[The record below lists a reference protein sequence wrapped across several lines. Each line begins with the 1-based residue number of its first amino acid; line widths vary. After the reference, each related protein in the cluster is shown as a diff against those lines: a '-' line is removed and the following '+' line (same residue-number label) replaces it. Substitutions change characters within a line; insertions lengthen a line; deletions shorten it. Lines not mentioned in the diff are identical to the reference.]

1 MNTNSAVPKQS
12 SAKKI
17 GIMGGTFDPIHV
29 GHLMIAEA
37 VWNEYKLDRILFI
50 PSANP
55 THKNKVMTSAKHR
68 FNMTLL
74 ATCSNPHFEV
84 SSIEMERSGP
94 SYTVDTIKEL
104 KSMYGPDTEFYF
116 IMGADC
122 IKELPTWHNIDELL
136 TLCHFVATRRPSY
149 TPDLKLI
156 AQDYKGADIS
166 ILETLELEISSTDIR
181 QRIKKGYSIQYIT
194 TEQVQ
199 QYIRKEG
206 LYL

>member
-1 MNTNSAVPKQS
+1 MKPMTKTNSPDVQR
-12 SAKKI
+12 I
-17 GIMGGTFDPIHV
+17 GVMGGTFDPIHL

-37 VWNEYKLDRILFI
+37 VWNEYRLDKILFI

-55 THKNKVMTSAKHR
+55 PHKSNVLTSAKHR
-68 FNMTLL
+68 FNMALL

-84 SSIEMERSGP
+84 SSIEMERQGP

-104 KSMYGPDTEFYF
+104 KQIYGDKAELYF
-116 IMGADC
+116 IIGADS

-136 TLCHFVATRRPSY
+136 TLCHFVATRRPGY
-149 TPDLKLI
+149 EPDLKLVEE
-156 AQDYKGADIS
+156 DYKDADIRV
-166 ILETLELEISSTDIR
+166 LETPELEISSTDIR
-181 QRIKKGYSIQYIT
+181 RRIKKGYSIQYIT

>member
-1 MNTNSAVPKQS
+1 MKPMTNENSPDVQR
-12 SAKKI
+12 I
-17 GIMGGTFDPIHV
+17 GVMGGTFDPIHL

-37 VWNEYKLDRILFI
+37 VWNEYRLDKILFI

-55 THKNKVMTSAKHR
+55 PHKSNVLTSAKHR
-68 FNMTLL
+68 FNMALL

-84 SSIEMERSGP
+84 SSIEMERQGP

-104 KSMYGPDTEFYF
+104 KQIYGPDAELYF
-116 IMGADC
+116 IIGADS

-136 TLCHFVATRRPSY
+136 TLCHFVATRRPGY
-149 TPDLKLI
+149 EPDLKLVEE
-156 AQDYKGADIS
+156 DYKDADIRV
-166 ILETLELEISSTDIR
+166 LETPELEISSTDIR
-181 QRIKKGYSIQYIT
+181 RRIKKGYSIQYIT

>member
-1 MNTNSAVPKQS
+1 M
-12 SAKKI
+12 KKR

-37 VWNEYKLDRILFI
+37 VWDEFKLDKVIFI

-55 THKNKVMTSAKHR
+55 PHKHSVMTSAKHR

-94 SYTVDTIKEL
+94 SYTIDTIKAL
-104 KSMYGPDTEFYF
+104 KTIYGEDTDFYF
-116 IMGADC
+116 IIGADC
-122 IKELPTWHNIDELL
+122 INDLPTWHKIDELL
-136 TLCHFVATRRPSY
+136 ASCKFIATKRPSY
-149 TPDLKLI
+149 TLDLTTIQQHFKNFNITL
-156 AQDYKGADIS
+156 
-166 ILETLELEISSTDIR
+166 LETPELEISSTDIR

-199 QYIRKEG
+199 QYIRKEE

>member
-1 MNTNSAVPKQS
+1 M
-12 SAKKI
+12 KKI

-37 VWNEYKLDRILFI
+37 VWDEYKLDKILFV
-50 PSANP
+50 PCANP
-55 THKNKVMTSAKHR
+55 PHKNNVLTSAKHR

-84 SSIEMERSGP
+84 SAIEIERTGP
-94 SYTVDTIKEL
+94 SYTVDTIKEF
-104 KSMYGPDTEFYF
+104 KRIYGDDTELYF
-116 IMGADC
+116 IIGADC
-122 IKELPTWHNIDELL
+122 IQELPTWHKIDELL
-136 TLCHFVATRRPSY
+136 KLCQFIATRRPSY
-149 TPDLKLI
+149 TTDLDII
-156 AQDYKGADIS
+156 AKEFSDYNIKV
-166 ILETLELEISSTDIR
+166 LETPELEISSTDIR

-199 QYIRKEG
+199 QYIRKEE

>member
-1 MNTNSAVPKQS
+1 MR
-12 SAKKI
+12 KI

-37 VWNEYKLDRILFI
+37 VWDEYKLEKVLFI

-55 THKNKVMTSAKHR
+55 PHKHDVLTSAKHR

-84 SSIEMERSGP
+84 SSIEMDRTGP
-94 SYTVDTIKEL
+94 SYTIDTIKAL
-104 KSMYGPDTEFYF
+104 KKIYGDDTDFYF
-116 IMGADC
+116 IIGADC
-122 IKELPTWHNIDELL
+122 IHELPTWHKIDELL
-136 TLCHFVATRRPSY
+136 KICKFIATKRPSY
-149 TPDLKLI
+149 KLDLSII
-156 AQDYKGADIS
+156 AKEFSDYNIQL
-166 ILETLELEISSTDIR
+166 LETPELEISSTDIR

-199 QYIRKEG
+199 QYIRKEE

>member
-1 MNTNSAVPKQS
+1 M
-12 SAKKI
+12 KKI

-37 VWNEYKLDRILFI
+37 VWDEYKLEKVLFI

-55 THKNKVMTSAKHR
+55 PHKHDVMTSAIHR

-84 SSIEMERSGP
+84 SSIEMDRTGH
-94 SYTVDTIKEL
+94 SYTIDTIKAL
-104 KSMYGPDTEFYF
+104 KKIYGDDTDFYF
-116 IMGADC
+116 IIGADC
-122 IKELPTWHNIDELL
+122 IHELPSWHKIDELL
-136 TLCHFVATRRPSY
+136 KICKFIATKRPSY
-149 TPDLKLI
+149 KLDLSII
-156 AQDYKGADIS
+156 AKEFSDYNIQL
-166 ILETLELEISSTDIR
+166 LETPELEISSTDIR

-199 QYIRKEG
+199 QYIRKEE

>member
-1 MNTNSAVPKQS
+1 M
-12 SAKKI
+12 KKI

-37 VWNEYKLDRILFI
+37 VWDEYKLEKVLFI

-55 THKNKVMTSAKHR
+55 PHKHDVMTSARHR

-84 SSIEMERSGP
+84 SSIEMDRTGP
-94 SYTVDTIKEL
+94 SYTIDTIKAL
-104 KSMYGPDTEFYF
+104 KKIYGDNTDFYF
-116 IMGADC
+116 IIGADC
-122 IKELPTWHNIDELL
+122 IHELPSWHKIDELL
-136 TLCHFVATRRPSY
+136 KICKFIATKRPSY
-149 TPDLKLI
+149 KLDLSII
-156 AQDYKGADIS
+156 AKEFSDYNIQL
-166 ILETLELEISSTDIR
+166 LETPELEISSTDIR

-199 QYIRKEG
+199 QYIRKEE

>member
-1 MNTNSAVPKQS
+1 MKPMTKTNSPEVQR
-12 SAKKI
+12 I
-17 GIMGGTFDPIHV
+17 GVMGGTFDPIHL

-37 VWNEYKLDRILFI
+37 VWNEYRLDKILFI

-55 THKNKVMTSAKHR
+55 PHKSNVLTSAKHR
-68 FNMTLL
+68 FNMALL

-84 SSIEMERSGP
+84 SSIEMERQGP

-104 KSMYGPDTEFYF
+104 KQIYGDKAELYF
-116 IMGADC
+116 IIGADS

-136 TLCHFVATRRPSY
+136 TLCHFVATRRPGY
-149 TPDLKLI
+149 EPDLKLVEE
-156 AQDYKGADIS
+156 DYKDADIRV
-166 ILETLELEISSTDIR
+166 LETPELEISSTDIR
-181 QRIKKGYSIQYIT
+181 RRIKKGYSIQYIT

>member
-1 MNTNSAVPKQS
+1 MKPMTVYQPIKPRR
-12 SAKKI
+12 I
-17 GIMGGTFDPIHV
+17 GVMGGTFDPIHL

-37 VWNEYKLDRILFI
+37 VWNEYKLDKILFI

-55 THKNKVMTSAKHR
+55 PHKDNVLTSAKHR
-68 FNMTLL
+68 FNMALL

-84 SSIEMERSGP
+84 SSIEMERTGP

-104 KSMYGPDTEFYF
+104 RRLYGESTELYF
-116 IMGADC
+116 IIGADS

-136 TLCHFVATRRPSY
+136 TLCHFVATRRPGY
-149 TPDLKLI
+149 APDLTVIEQL
-156 AQDYKGADIS
+156 YKDADIH
-166 ILETLELEISSTDIR
+166 ILETPELEISSTDIR
-181 QRIKKGYSIQYIT
+181 RRIKKGYSIQYIT
-194 TEQVQ
+194 TEQVE

>member
-1 MNTNSAVPKQS
+1 M
-12 SAKKI
+12 KKI

-37 VWNEYKLDRILFI
+37 VWDEYNLEKVIFI

-55 THKNKVMTSAKHR
+55 PHKHDVLTSAKHR

-84 SSIEMERSGP
+84 STIEMDRVGP
-94 SYTVDTIKEL
+94 SYTIDTIKAL
-104 KSMYGPDTEFYF
+104 KKMYGDDTDFYF
-116 IMGADC
+116 IIGADC
-122 IKELPTWHNIDELL
+122 IHELPTWHKIDELL
-136 TLCHFVATRRPSY
+136 KICKFIATKRPSY
-149 TPDLKLI
+149 EFDLSIIEKEFS
-156 AQDYKGADIS
+156 DYNIQL
-166 ILETLELEISSTDIR
+166 LETPELEISSTDIR

-199 QYIRKEG
+199 QYIRKEE

>member
-1 MNTNSAVPKQS
+1 M
-12 SAKKI
+12 KKI

-37 VWNEYKLDRILFI
+37 VWDEYKLDKILFV
-50 PSANP
+50 PCANP
-55 THKNKVMTSAKHR
+55 PHKNNVLTSAKHR

-84 SSIEMERSGP
+84 SAIEIERTGP

-104 KSMYGPDTEFYF
+104 KRIYGDDTELYF
-116 IMGADC
+116 IIGADC
-122 IKELPTWHNIDELL
+122 IQELPTWHKIDELL
-136 TLCHFVATRRPSY
+136 KLCQFIATRRPSY
-149 TPDLKLI
+149 TTDLDII
-156 AQDYKGADIS
+156 ANEFSDYNIKV
-166 ILETLELEISSTDIR
+166 LETPELEISSTDIR

-199 QYIRKEG
+199 QYIRKEE

>member
-1 MNTNSAVPKQS
+1 MKPMTNTKSPEVQR
-12 SAKKI
+12 I
-17 GIMGGTFDPIHV
+17 GVMGGTFDPIHL

-37 VWNEYKLDRILFI
+37 VWNEYRLDKILFI

-55 THKNKVMTSAKHR
+55 PHKSNVLTSAKHR
-68 FNMTLL
+68 FNMALL

-84 SSIEMERSGP
+84 SSIEMERQGP
-94 SYTVDTIKEL
+94 SYTIDTIKEL
-104 KSMYGPDTEFYF
+104 KQIYGDKAELYF
-116 IMGADC
+116 IIGADS

-136 TLCHFVATRRPSY
+136 TLCHFVATRRPGY
-149 TPDLKLI
+149 EPDLKLVEE
-156 AQDYKGADIS
+156 DYKDADIRV
-166 ILETLELEISSTDIR
+166 LETPELEISSTDIR
-181 QRIKKGYSIQYIT
+181 RRIKKGYSIQYIT

>member
-1 MNTNSAVPKQS
+1 M
-12 SAKKI
+12 KKI

-37 VWNEYKLDRILFI
+37 VWDEYKLEKVLFI

-55 THKNKVMTSAKHR
+55 PHKHDVMTSARHR

-84 SSIEMERSGP
+84 SSIEMDRTGP
-94 SYTVDTIKEL
+94 SYTIDTIK
-104 KSMYGPDTEFYF
+104 KKKKIYGDDTDFYF
-116 IMGADC
+116 IIGADC
-122 IKELPTWHNIDELL
+122 IHELPSWHKIDELL
-136 TLCHFVATRRPSY
+136 KICKFIATKRPSY
-149 TPDLKLI
+149 KLDLSII
-156 AQDYKGADIS
+156 AKEFSDYNIQL
-166 ILETLELEISSTDIR
+166 LETPELEISSTDIR

-199 QYIRKEG
+199 QYIRKEE

>member
-1 MNTNSAVPKQS
+1 MTKTNSPDVQR
-12 SAKKI
+12 I
-17 GIMGGTFDPIHV
+17 GVMGGTFDPIHL

-37 VWNEYKLDRILFI
+37 VWNEYRLDKILFI

-55 THKNKVMTSAKHR
+55 PHKSNVLTSAKHR
-68 FNMTLL
+68 FNMALL

-84 SSIEMERSGP
+84 SSIEMERQGP

-104 KSMYGPDTEFYF
+104 KQIYGDKAELYF
-116 IMGADC
+116 IIGADS

-136 TLCHFVATRRPSY
+136 TLCHFVATRRPGY
-149 TPDLKLI
+149 EPDLKLVEE
-156 AQDYKGADIS
+156 DYKDADIRV
-166 ILETLELEISSTDIR
+166 LETPELEISSTDIR
-181 QRIKKGYSIQYIT
+181 RRIKKGYSIQYIT

>member
-1 MNTNSAVPKQS
+1 M
-12 SAKKI
+12 KKI

-37 VWNEYKLDRILFI
+37 VWDEYKLDKVLFI
-50 PSANP
+50 PAANP
-55 THKNKVMTSAKHR
+55 PHKNSVTTSARHR

-94 SYTVDTIKEL
+94 SYTIDTIKEL
-104 KSMYGPDTEFYF
+104 KKIYGEDTEFFF
-116 IMGADC
+116 IVGADC
-122 IKELPTWHNIDELL
+122 INELPTWYKIDELL
-136 TLCHFVATRRPSY
+136 SICKFIATKRPSY
-149 TPDLKLI
+149 KLDLQTIQPQLNNLNITLLQTP
-156 AQDYKGADIS
+156 
-166 ILETLELEISSTDIR
+166 ELEISSTDIR

-199 QYIRKEG
+199 QYIRKEE
-206 LYL
+206 LHL

>member
-1 MNTNSAVPKQS
+1 M
-12 SAKKI
+12 KKI

-37 VWNEYKLDRILFI
+37 VWDEYDLEKVIFI

-55 THKNKVMTSAKHR
+55 PHKHDVMTSAKHR

-84 SSIEMERSGP
+84 STIEMDRVGP
-94 SYTVDTIKEL
+94 SYTIDTIKAL
-104 KSMYGPDTEFYF
+104 KKMYGDDTDFYF
-116 IMGADC
+116 IIGADC
-122 IKELPTWHNIDELL
+122 IHELPTWHKIDELL
-136 TLCHFVATRRPSY
+136 KICKFIATKRPSY
-149 TPDLKLI
+149 EFDLSIIEKEFS
-156 AQDYKGADIS
+156 DYNIQL
-166 ILETLELEISSTDIR
+166 LETPELEISSTDIR

-199 QYIRKEG
+199 QYIRKEE

>member
-1 MNTNSAVPKQS
+1 MR
-12 SAKKI
+12 KI

-29 GHLMIAEA
+29 GHLMVAEA
-37 VWNEYKLDRILFI
+37 VWDEYKLEKVIFI

-55 THKNKVMTSAKHR
+55 PHKHKVITSAKHR
-68 FNMTLL
+68 FNMALL

-84 SSIEMERSGP
+84 SSIEMERTGP
-94 SYTVDTIKEL
+94 SYTVDTIKAL
-104 KSMYGPDTEFYF
+104 QKIYGNETKFYF
-116 IMGADC
+116 IVGADC
-122 IKELPTWHNIDELL
+122 IDELPTWHNINELL
-136 TLCHFVATRRPSY
+136 TLCKLIATKRPSY
-149 TPDLKLI
+149 EIDPNIIKKEYQEHIELLDTP
-156 AQDYKGADIS
+156 
-166 ILETLELEISSTDIR
+166 ELEISSTDIR

>member
-1 MNTNSAVPKQS
+1 M
-12 SAKKI
+12 KKI

-37 VWNEYKLDRILFI
+37 VWDEYKLEKVLFI

-55 THKNKVMTSAKHR
+55 PHKHDVMTSARHC

-84 SSIEMERSGP
+84 SSIEMDRTGP
-94 SYTVDTIKEL
+94 SYTIDTIKAL
-104 KSMYGPDTEFYF
+104 KKIYGDDTDFYF
-116 IMGADC
+116 IIGADC
-122 IKELPTWHNIDELL
+122 IHELPSWHKIDELL
-136 TLCHFVATRRPSY
+136 KICKFIATKRPSY
-149 TPDLKLI
+149 KLDLSII
-156 AQDYKGADIS
+156 AKEFSDYNIQL
-166 ILETLELEISSTDIR
+166 LETPELEISSTDIR

-199 QYIRKEG
+199 QYIRKEE

>member
-1 MNTNSAVPKQS
+1 M
-12 SAKKI
+12 KKI

-37 VWNEYKLDRILFI
+37 VWDEYNLEKVIFI

-55 THKNKVMTSAKHR
+55 PHKHDVLTSAKHR

-84 SSIEMERSGP
+84 STIEMDRVGP
-94 SYTVDTIKEL
+94 SYTIDTIKAL
-104 KSMYGPDTEFYF
+104 KKMYGDDTDFYF
-116 IMGADC
+116 IIGADC
-122 IKELPTWHNIDELL
+122 IHELPTWHKIDELL
-136 TLCHFVATRRPSY
+136 KICKFIATKRPSY
-149 TPDLKLI
+149 DFDLSIIEKEFS
-156 AQDYKGADIS
+156 DYNIQL
-166 ILETLELEISSTDIR
+166 LETPELEISSTDIR

-199 QYIRKEG
+199 QYIRKEE

>member
-1 MNTNSAVPKQS
+1 MR
-12 SAKKI
+12 KI

-37 VWNEYKLDRILFI
+37 VWDEYKLEKVLFI

-55 THKNKVMTSAKHR
+55 PHKHDVLTSAKHR

-84 SSIEMERSGP
+84 SSIEMDRTGP
-94 SYTVDTIKEL
+94 SYTIDTIKTL
-104 KSMYGPDTEFYF
+104 KKIYGDDTDFYF
-116 IMGADC
+116 IIGADC
-122 IKELPTWHNIDELL
+122 IHELPTWHKIDELL
-136 TLCHFVATRRPSY
+136 KICKFIVTKRPSY
-149 TPDLKLI
+149 KLDLSII
-156 AQDYKGADIS
+156 AKEFGDYNIQL
-166 ILETLELEISSTDIR
+166 LETPELEISSTDIR

-199 QYIRKEG
+199 QYIRKEE

>member
-1 MNTNSAVPKQS
+1 MKPMTVYQPIKPR
-12 SAKKI
+12 KI
-17 GIMGGTFDPIHV
+17 GVMGGTFDPIHL

-37 VWNEYKLDRILFI
+37 VWNEYRLDKILFI

-55 THKNKVMTSAKHR
+55 PHKDNVLTSAKHR

-84 SSIEMERSGP
+84 SSIEMERTGP

-104 KSMYGPDTEFYF
+104 RRLYGESTELYF
-116 IMGADC
+116 IIGADS

-136 TLCHFVATRRPSY
+136 TLCHFVATRRPGY
-149 TPDLKLI
+149 APDLTVI
-156 AQDYKGADIS
+156 EQRYKDADIH
-166 ILETLELEISSTDIR
+166 ILETPELEISSTDIR
-181 QRIKKGYSIQYIT
+181 RRIKKGYSIQYIT
-194 TEQVQ
+194 TEQVE

>member
-1 MNTNSAVPKQS
+1 M
-12 SAKKI
+12 KKI

-37 VWNEYKLDRILFI
+37 VWDEYKLEKVLFI

-55 THKNKVMTSAKHR
+55 PHKHDVMTSARHR

-84 SSIEMERSGP
+84 SSIEMDRTGP
-94 SYTVDTIKEL
+94 SYTIDTIKAL
-104 KSMYGPDTEFYF
+104 KKIYGDDTDFYF
-116 IMGADC
+116 IIGADC
-122 IKELPTWHNIDELL
+122 IHELPSWHKIDELL
-136 TLCHFVATRRPSY
+136 KICKFIATKRPSY
-149 TPDLKLI
+149 KLDLSII
-156 AQDYKGADIS
+156 AKEFSDYNIQL
-166 ILETLELEISSTDIR
+166 LETPELEISSTDIR

-199 QYIRKEG
+199 QYIRKEE

>member
-1 MNTNSAVPKQS
+1 MKPMTVYQPIKPR
-12 SAKKI
+12 KI
-17 GIMGGTFDPIHV
+17 GVMGGTFDPIHL

-37 VWNEYKLDRILFI
+37 VWNEYRLDKILFI

-55 THKNKVMTSAKHR
+55 PHKDNVLTSAKHR

-84 SSIEMERSGP
+84 SSIEMERTGP

-104 KSMYGPDTEFYF
+104 RRLYGESAELYF
-116 IMGADC
+116 IIGADS
-122 IKELPTWHNIDELL
+122 IKELPTWHNINELL
-136 TLCHFVATRRPSY
+136 TLCHFVATRRPGY
-149 TPDLKLI
+149 APDLTVI
-156 AQDYKGADIS
+156 EQRYKDADIH
-166 ILETLELEISSTDIR
+166 ILETPELEISSTDIR
-181 QRIKKGYSIQYIT
+181 RRIKKGYSIQYIT
-194 TEQVQ
+194 TEQVE

>member
-1 MNTNSAVPKQS
+1 M
-12 SAKKI
+12 KKI

-37 VWNEYKLDRILFI
+37 VWDEYNLEKVIFI

-55 THKNKVMTSAKHR
+55 PHKHDVLTSARHR

-84 SSIEMERSGP
+84 SSIEMERLGP
-94 SYTVDTIKEL
+94 SYTIDTIKAL
-104 KSMYGPDTEFYF
+104 KKIYGDDTDFYF
-116 IMGADC
+116 IIGADC
-122 IKELPTWHNIDELL
+122 IHELPTWHKIDELL
-136 TLCHFVATRRPSY
+136 KICKFIATKRPSY
-149 TPDLKLI
+149 EFDLSIIEKEFS
-156 AQDYKGADIS
+156 DYNIQL
-166 ILETLELEISSTDIR
+166 LETPELEISSTDIR

-199 QYIRKEG
+199 QYIRKEN